1 MKSTTSKRSK
11 IARVAVIGFGS
22 AGATAALCLR
32 RSGFHVE
39 IFEQAEKIAP
49 IGAGILLH
57 PSGQLILERL
67 ALLEEVATQSEKIET
82 IFVRSTSGRTLVN
95 ARYDW
100 NVPGRC
106 AYGVERTLLFSV
118 FEQAA
123 RKAEIPIQLSAEVTR
138 LEQEGGGTRCRM
150 KSGALSEPFDLV
162 LLTDGARSRLR
173 RTVVRKQWTWN
184 YSHSAFW
191 VIGRQTQAKGK
202 LFQFVEGTK
211 RLVGILPTGR
221 DRASF
226 FWGVAPGDNFHT
238 FAEWKAEA
246 LRICPLA
253 EELVHP
259 LSTFDDLIQ
268 ARYQHVFCS
277 LPVQENVVL
286 LGDAW
291 HAMSPHFG
299 QGTNLAMLDGYLFS
313 KLLESKDGNLSEMMP
328 EFLQRRRANNR
339 VYSTL
344 SLCLSP
350 FFQSN
355 GIAKGLLRDMFLP
368 LLPHLPWM
376 KRQMASVIG
385 GLKPGFF
392 STKDLEV

>member
-1 MKSTTSKRSK
+1 MKSLQPNISK
-11 IARVAVIGFGS
+11 ITRVAVIGFGS

-67 ALLEEVATQSEKIET
+67 ALFEEVATQSEQIDA
-82 IFVRSTSGRTLVN
+82 ILVRSTSGRTLVN

-118 FEQAA
+118 FEKAA
-123 RKAEIPIQLSAEVTR
+123 RKAEIPIHLSAEVTG
-138 LEQEGGGTRCRM
+138 LEPEGEKSRCRM
-150 KSGALSEPFDLV
+150 KSGSLSEPFDLV

-173 RTVVRKQWTWN
+173 RTVVRKQWIWN

-191 VIGRQTQAKGK
+191 VIGQETQAKGK

-226 FWGVAPGDNFHT
+226 FWGVSPGENFHT
-238 FAEWKAEA
+238 FADWKAEV

-259 LSTFDDLIQ
+259 LTSFNDLIQ
-268 ARYQHVFCS
+268 ARYQHVFSS

-313 KLLESKDGNLSEMMP
+313 KLLESKDGNLPAMMP
-328 EFLQRRRANNR
+328 EFLKRRRANNR
-339 VYSTL
+339 VYATL
-344 SLCLSP
+344 SFCLSP

-355 GIAKGLLRDMFLP
+355 GVAKGLLRDTFLP

-376 KRQMASVIG
+376 KGQMASVIG

-392 STKDLEV
+392 GTTDLEV